1 MYDNERDA
9 KRYLQD
15 SVIRVGKKPIY
26 VSSIFTVRGKQTVKY
41 FPLGSYQ
48 TKIIALD
55 DEDLNFNPV
64 PLGYGKS
71 CRGYPS
77 VGYFHRYPARMWKQG
92 LSWDS
97 LKILTNE
104 EGYFFYN
111 IREDIESSKILLDV
125 IKGKKVSYDRAFKGE
140 NCGIFSRKWAVH
152 PISKS
157 VLYKGK
163 LVGKAEKNKILLL
176 PEYGYLDK
184 VAEEASHVGSGI
196 L

>member
-15 SVIRVGKKPIY
+15 SIIRVGREPIY
-26 VSSIFTVRGKQTVKY
+26 VSHVFTLKGKPTLKY

-48 TKIIALD
+48 PKTIALD
-55 DEDLNFNPV
+55 DEALNFNPV

-71 CRGYPS
+71 CGGRLN

-97 LKILTNE
+97 LKILTNKE
-104 EGYFFYN
+104 PYYFYN
-111 IREDIESSKILLDV
+111 IREDMESSTILLDV
-125 IKGKKVSYDRAFKGE
+125 IKGKKVPYEKAFNGE

-152 PISKS
+152 PVSKS
-157 VLYKGK
+157 VLYRGK
-163 LVGKAEKNKILLL
+163 LVGKAEKDKILLL
-176 PEYGYLDK
+176 PEYSYLDK
-184 VAEEASHVGSGI
+184 VVEEASRVGSGI